1 MVQDLKRTK
10 GATQQ
15 LKISG
20 VVECPGKSCHR
31 AFKVDDIM
39 SDLPIH
45 LDAVDRLCFNNGLGR
60 LVTR

>member
-1 MVQDLKRTK
+1 MVQDLKGTK

-31 AFKVDDIM
+31 DFKVGDIM
-39 SDLPIH
+39 SDLPMEEGTWQR
-45 LDAVDRLCFNNGLGR
+45 AKPGKRCKVN
-60 LVTR
+60 